1 MVKKKSFQVLCAT
14 MQQKD
19 FSKLKKMNIQSDIL
33 YANQS
38 DSIWYDKKVINGYIA
53 EMITTQTRGSGNN
66 RNISLMHATADICL
80 LSDDDVTYYDGYK
93 EKILSAFGRHPEAD
107 MIIFNLDSNSADRKI
122 EQITSERR
130 LHFWNRNP
138 YGSVRVAFRLNS
150 QRKYNIWFS
159 NLLGAGS
166 KYGSGEDTLFINEF
180 RKKGKVYLCC
190 EKLGMVDFSSSTWFK
205 GYDEKYFFN
214 QGAKIAAINP
224 KFKYVLYLYYSIKM
238 TPQGQSFIKNIR
250 CMRLGFQDY
259 MSS

>member
-1 MVKKKSFQVLCAT
+1 MH
-14 MQQKD
+14 QKD
-19 FSKLKKMNIQSDIL
+19 FSKIKEMNINSDIL

-38 DSIWYDKKVINGYIA
+38 DSTWYEKKAIDGYIA
-53 EMITTQTRGSGNN
+53 EMITTKTRGSGNN
-66 RNISLMHATADICL
+66 RNISLMYATADICL
-80 LSDDDVTYYDGYK
+80 LSDDDVTYYDGY
-93 EKILSAFGRHPEAD
+93 EDKIMSAFGRHPEAD
-107 MIIFNLDSNSADRKI
+107 MIIFNLDSNSADRKV
-122 EQITSERR
+122 EKITSERK

-159 NLLGAGS
+159 NLLGAGA

-224 KFKYVLYLYYSIKM
+224 KLRWIYFVYYAVKMESSSISYRRKIVLMLQGLSDYTYL
-238 TPQGQSFIKNIR
+238 
-250 CMRLGFQDY
+250 
-259 MSS
+259 

>member
-19 FSKLKKMNIQSDIL
+19 FSKLKEMNIQSNIL

-224 KFKYVLYLYYSIKM
+224 KLRWIYFVYYAVKMKSSSISYRRKIVLML
-238 TPQGQSFIKNIR
+238 QGLS
-250 CMRLGFQDY
+250 DY
-259 MSS
+259 TNL

>member
-1 MVKKKSFQVLCAT
+1 MVKEKSFQVLCTT
-14 MQQKD
+14 MHQKD
-19 FSKLKKMNIQSDIL
+19 FSKIKEMNIHSDIL

-38 DSIWYDKKVINGYIA
+38 ESTWYDKKVIDGYIA
-53 EMITTQTRGSGNN
+53 EMITTRTHGSGNN
-66 RNISLMHATADICL
+66 RNISLLHATADICL
-80 LSDDDVTYYDGYK
+80 LADDDVKYYDGY
-93 EKILSAFGRHPEAD
+93 EDKIMSAFGRHPEAD
-107 MIIFNLDSNSADRKI
+107 MIIFNLDSNSVDRDVKK
-122 EQITSERR
+122 ITSERR

-138 YGSVRVAFRLNS
+138 YGSVRIAFRLNS

-190 EKLGMVDFSSSTWFK
+190 ENLGIVDFSSSTWFK

-224 KFKYVLYLYYSIKM
+224 KLRWIYFVYYAVKMKSSSISYRRKIVLMI
-238 TPQGQSFIKNIR
+238 QGLS
-250 CMRLGFQDY
+250 DY
-259 MSS
+259 TNL

>member
-19 FSKLKKMNIQSDIL
+19 FSKLKEMNIQSDIL

-224 KFKYVLYLYYSIKM
+224 KLRWIYFVYYAVKMKSSSISYRRKIVLML
-238 TPQGQSFIKNIR
+238 QGLS
-250 CMRLGFQDY
+250 DY
-259 MSS
+259 TNL